1 MFSVYGTTLDFVP
14 YTDVGARR
22 AIEAEHNRYVR
33 NPSDGTRLAP
43 HGLLLNCAWPV
54 TGG

>member
-22 AIEAEHNRYVR
+22 AIEASTIGMCAT
-33 NPSDGTRLAP
+33 PAMA
-43 HGLLLNCAWPV
+43 HGWHP
-54 TGG
+54 TGCC